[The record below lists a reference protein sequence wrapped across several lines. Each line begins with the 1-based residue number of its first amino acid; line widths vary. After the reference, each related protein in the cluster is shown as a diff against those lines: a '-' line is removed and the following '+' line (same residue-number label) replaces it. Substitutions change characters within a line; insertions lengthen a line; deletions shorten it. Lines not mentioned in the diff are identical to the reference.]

1 MRYVNMKIKKYF
13 FPNMIIN
20 QMNTQFKL
28 EIATTKNNQILME
41 QMKLAHQ
48 NVEQFLMDVNRQ
60 FSPFAYDSLVSRFQR
75 GDKTPLQESSD
86 FAMIYNSTVLA
97 EQMTDGI
104 YTPYFAGKYDPTNLV
119 QAWALEQAFNKYVT
133 PLLKNSDIE
142 GIWLSNDKQ
151 IKVATR
157 PDSDFRWAID
167 INDSTKEEPVTTYYL
182 QNGVIAMSENDFES
196 VHMNLSDIK
205 QTIVI
210 GQNIVEA
217 SVWAEVGL
225 LTTVTKFEDFVEAYD
240 LSGLVMDK
248 EEIPLI
254 FSDGEIKTNEKKIS

>member
-1 MRYVNMKIKKYF
+1 MKTKKYF

-41 QMKLAHQ
+41 QMKVASQ
-48 NVEQFLMDVNRQ
+48 NIEQFLIEVNRR

-97 EQMTDGI
+97 EQMTEGV
-104 YTPYFAGKYDPTNLV
+104 YTPYFAGKYDPNTLV

-133 PLLKNSDIE
+133 PLLENPDIE
-142 GIWLSNDKQ
+142 GIWLNNDKQ
-151 IKVATR
+151 IKVATK
-157 PDSDFRWAID
+157 PESDFKWAID
-167 INDSTKEEPVTTYYL
+167 INDSNKEDPLTTYYL
-182 QNGVIAMSENDFES
+182 QNGVIAISENDFES

-225 LTTVTKFEDFVEAYD
+225 LTTIAKFEDFVEAYD
-240 LSGLVMDK
+240 LSGLVINK
-248 EEIPLI
+248 EEIPI
-254 FSDGEIKTNEKKIS
+254 AFSDGAIETNEKKIS

>member
-1 MRYVNMKIKKYF
+1 MKIKKYF

-20 QMNTQFKL
+20 QMNEQFKL

-41 QMKLAHQ
+41 QMKAARQ
-48 NVEQFLMDVNRQ
+48 NVEQFLIEINQQ

-97 EQMTDGI
+97 EQMTEGI
-104 YTPYFAGKYDPTNLV
+104 YTPYFAGKYDPNTLV

-133 PLLKNSDIE
+133 PLLENSDIE

-151 IKVATR
+151 IKVATK
-157 PDSDFRWAID
+157 PESDFKWAID
-167 INDSTKEEPVTTYYL
+167 INDSTKEEPLTTYYL

-225 LTTVTKFEDFVEAYD
+225 LTTISKFAGFVEAYD
-240 LSGLVMDK
+240 LSGLVIDK
-248 EEIPLI
+248 EEMPLT
-254 FSDGEIKTNEKKIS
+254 FSNGAIETNEKKIS